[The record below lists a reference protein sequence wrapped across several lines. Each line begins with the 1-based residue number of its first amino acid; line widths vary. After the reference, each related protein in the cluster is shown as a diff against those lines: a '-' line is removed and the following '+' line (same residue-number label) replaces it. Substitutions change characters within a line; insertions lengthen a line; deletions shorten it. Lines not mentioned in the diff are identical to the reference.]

1 MTEAGVTPLFGWA
14 WPRTLRAMTTSTAA
28 RSRRSTRPDDT
39 LVLSVC
45 HEVGNLLAAARLT
58 AHLLR
63 RGPSPREIEAS
74 SRTIEALSGRAGALI
89 AQIRPLLEP
98 RVKRRV
104 RQGVTEV
111 LDGIE
116 HVLAERSGGASIS
129 IVRPERGADIAVD
142 PDALHHTLVVLILA
156 ACDAAGPRGRVD
168 VSISAGAGRVIFS
181 VRDDGPPFVSGAPSG
196 DVRRGRDLVLALARA
211 FAERE
216 GGALALRRAKR
227 GTEVR
232 VALVAAPAAKPVAP
246 APVRPGAA
254 TGRVRPATPK
264 PAAPAAPKRRRSPRG
279 PAARSR

>member
-1 MTEAGVTPLFGWA
+1 MV
-14 WPRTLRAMTTSTAA
+14 TSTAD
-28 RSRRSTRPDDT
+28 RPRRSPRPNDT

-111 LDGIE
+111 LDGVE
-116 HVLAERSGGASIS
+116 HVLAERPGGASIS
-129 IVRPERGADIAVD
+129 IVRPARGAEVAVD

-181 VRDDGPPFVSGAPSG
+181 VRDDGPPFAPGAPG
-196 DVRRGRDLVLALARA
+196 GEVRRGRDLVLALARG

-232 VALVAAPAAKPVAP
+232 VALVAAPPAKPISA
-246 APVRPGAA
+246 AARRPGAA
-254 TGRVRPATPK
+254 TGRVRAAAAK
-264 PAAPAAPKRRRSPRG
+264 PAAPAAAKRRRAPRG
-279 PAARSR
+279 PRST

>member
-1 MTEAGVTPLFGWA
+1 M
-14 WPRTLRAMTTSTAA
+14 TSTAS
-28 RSRRSTRPDDT
+28 RPRRSTRSDGT

-63 RGPSPREIEAS
+63 RGPSPREIDAS

-98 RVKRRV
+98 KVKRRV
-104 RQGVTEV
+104 RQSVAEV
-111 LDGIE
+111 LDGVE
-116 HVLAERSGGASIS
+116 HVLADRPGGASLS
-129 IVRPERGADIAVD
+129 IIRPERGAEIAVD

-156 ACDAAGPRGRVD
+156 ACDAAGARGRVD
-168 VSISAGAGRVIFS
+168 VSTSAGAGRVIFS
-181 VRDDGPPFVSGAPSG
+181 VRDDGPPFVLGAPSG

-232 VALVAAPAAKPVAP
+232 VALAAAPAAKPALP
-246 APVRPGAA
+246 AGVRPRAA
-254 TGRVRPATPK
+254 TARARAATPK
-264 PAAPAAPKRRRSPRG
+264 PVAPAAPKRRRSPRG
-279 PAARSR
+279 IATRSK